1 MYHCSKV
8 VLYLVRIMLSVLR
21 CAADCIVIAHGW
33 LSLARGVIPL
43 VYLPFGVL
51 THPLSLR
58 GAGAFANVFGEL
70 LHDK

>member
-1 MYHCSKV
+1 
-8 VLYLVRIMLSVLR
+8 MLSLS
-21 CAADCIVIAHGW
+21 CSSADCIVIAHGW
-33 LSLARGVIPL
+33 LSLARGDMPL

-58 GAGAFANVFGEL
+58 GAGAFSNVFGEL

>member
-1 MYHCSKV
+1 MIS
-8 VLYLVRIMLSVLR
+8 LSRSPRTV
-21 CAADCIVIAHGW
+21 IVIAHGW
-33 LSLARGVIPL
+33 LSLARGVMPL

-58 GAGAFANVFGEL
+58 GAGAFSNIFGEL